1 MPNEPRVTKQTRRQF
16 LGVVGGATIG
26 LTSTVA
32 AQETSSGDNHQGMC
46 CFALGGRV
54 SGWQGRGP
62 QSIAGQKN
70 PTLQL
75 EPGRTYGVMWQNLDG
90 QPHTFALRDSSGKNL
105 PVILPT
111 VRTMQNGGPM
121 MGGQNG
127 TTMGGQDGHMMGRE
141 NGPMMGEHQNGGK
154 PPKDAIKVTP
164 QLAKKGAVQMLA
176 FVATRDVKQYLCTTH
191 PTTMVGQVRMTQ
203 QSGDSGNHSGEGNQG
218 NTENHGH
225 GDKSGN
231 NGGS

>member
-1 MPNEPRVTKQTRRQF
+1 MHNEPRVTKQTRRQF
-16 LGVVGGATIG
+16 LGVVGGTAIG

-32 AQETSSGDNHQGMC
+32 AQETSSGDDHQGIC

-90 QPHTFALRDSSGKNL
+90 QPHTFALRGSNGKNL
-105 PVILPT
+105 PVIFPN
-111 VRTMQNGGPM
+111 VRTMQNGRPM

-127 TTMGGQDGHMMGRE
+127 TSMREQDGHMMDGG
-141 NGPMMGEHQNGGK
+141 NGPMMGEQQNGGT

-164 QLAKKGAVQMLA
+164 QLAKKGAVQILA
-176 FVATRDVKQYLCTTH
+176 FVATRDINQYLCTTH
-191 PTTMVGQVRMTQ
+191 PTTMVGKVRISQ
-203 QSGDSGNHSGEGNQG
+203 QSDDSGNHDGESNQG
-218 NTENHGH
+218 SDDNHGH
-225 GDKSGN
+225 REKSGN

>member
-1 MPNEPRVTKQTRRQF
+1 MSNESRVTNQTRRQF

-26 LTSTVA
+26 LTSTVT
-32 AQETSSGDNHQGMC
+32 AQETSSGDNHQSMC
-46 CFALGGRV
+46 CFAFGGQV
-54 SGWQGRGP
+54 SGWQGRRP

-90 QPHTFALRDSSGKNL
+90 QPHTFALRDSNGKNL
-105 PVILPT
+105 AVILPN

-121 MGGQNG
+121 MDGQNG
-127 TTMGGQDGHMMGRE
+127 TTMGGQDGHMMGGE
-141 NGPMMGEHQNGGK
+141 NGSMMGEHQNGGT

-176 FVATRDVKQYLCTTH
+176 FVATREVKQYLCTTH
-191 PTTMVGQVRMTQ
+191 PTTMVGRVRVSQ
-203 QSGDSGNHSGEGNQG
+203 QSDDSGNHGGESNQG
-218 NTENHGH
+218 SNGNHGH
-225 GDKSGN
+225 GGESGN